1 MSVMNIT
8 SENFEQ
14 EIMESDRPVLLDFW
28 ASWCGPCRMVSP
40 IVDEIAED
48 HPEIRVGKINVDE
61 QPELAGQFGVMS
73 IPSLFY
79 MENGKVVRKTMGA
92 KTGDPEI
99 HWKISSSGLL
109 CIRQCGKP
117 LPVQDLHSPPGKPY
131 QALGLEIL

>member
-1 MSVMNIT
+1 MA
-8 SENFEQ
+8 SENLKHLTNDSFQ
-14 EIMESDRPVLLDFW
+14 EFLKQNPVALVDFW

-40 IVDEIAED
+40 MVDEIAED

-92 KTGDPEI
+92 MPKQQI
-99 HWKISSSGLL
+99 LKFI
-109 CIRQCGKP
+109 GK
-117 LPVQDLHSPPGKPY
+117 
-131 QALGLEIL
+131 